1 MKRKLYILTLLLCG
15 CLGGSAF
22 AQIRDIA
29 LTAGVNAPLYKEAES
44 GVLFQLNYGRF
55 TRSGFG
61 FRLGVQWTPDVA
73 DVDNVFGVP
82 VALAYRTKARSGA
95 ERLVSGAVGAI
106 GAVGYDAIDGDRN
119 EDMLR
124 DAVGG
129 FLLNLFRDME
139 FSVGATPGRIHG
151 ESNSVTR
158 ASWGEDMQYW
168 EESWTEKKQDT
179 FLSLDAGLS
188 LNYSLWRFDIKVMP
202 AIHYYLTDS
211 LVYHT
216 STGEN
221 GVGVTSTREQP
232 LRWFFTFSG
241 GLAFRF

>member
-1 MKRKLYILTLLLCG
+1 MKRNLYILTLLLCG
-15 CLGGSAF
+15 CLGGNAF
-22 AQIRDIA
+22 AQIRDITLA
-29 LTAGVNAPLYKEAES
+29 AGVNAPLYKEAES
-44 GVLFQLNYGRF
+44 GTLFQANYGHF

-73 DVDNVFGVP
+73 NVENVFGVP

-106 GAVGYDAIDGDRN
+106 GAVGYDAIDGDRD
-119 EDMLR
+119 EEMLR
-124 DAVGG
+124 DAVFG

-139 FSVGATPGRIHG
+139 FSIGATPGRIHG
-151 ESNSVTR
+151 ESSEVAR
-158 ASWGEDMQYW
+158 ATWGEKWEYW
-168 EESWTEKKQDT
+168 EETWTEKKQGT
-179 FLSLDAGLS
+179 SLSLDAGLS
-188 LNYSLWRFDIKVMP
+188 LNYSLWRFDLKVMP

-211 LVYHT
+211 FVYHS

-221 GVGVTSTREQP
+221 GVGVSSTREQP
-232 LRWFFTFSG
+232 LRWFFTLSG